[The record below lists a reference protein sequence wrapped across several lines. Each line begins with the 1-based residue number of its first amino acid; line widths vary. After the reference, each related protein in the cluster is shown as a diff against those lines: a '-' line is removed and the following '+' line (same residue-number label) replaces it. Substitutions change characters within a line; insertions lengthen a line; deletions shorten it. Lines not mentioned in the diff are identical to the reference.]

1 MYSEKKLSYYITK
14 SKTLEYKKFEKK
26 IRIAILSSFTLN
38 GLIET
43 LKVKCN
49 EQQIECVG
57 FASGYNQYNQ
67 DILNKKSDIYQFSP
81 DLSFL
86 ILDTRTILGN
96 LFYSPYSLTISQRKE
111 FIENKANELFD
122 LAKTFVDTS
131 QSKLVVSNFVIPT
144 YSPFGIYESKT
155 EFGIQE
161 MTQSL
166 NMKIAN
172 KIMNEPSLYLY
183 DFNGFVTR
191 YGENNIFDYRQFFY
205 GDIKISFNYIPFLA
219 HDLMGYIKPILGLN
233 RKCIVLDLDNTLW
246 GGVVGEDGFDG
257 IKIGDDS
264 IGRAYL
270 EFQKRLLSLHERGMI
285 LAINSKNNFDDA
297 IKVLREHPNMILHEE
312 HFACLKIN
320 WNDKVS
326 NMKEIAD
333 ELNIGL
339 DSMVFFDDDPLN
351 REFIKTRLP
360 QILTIDLPNDPSS
373 FGYILTVI
381 NDFNVLKITDE
392 DKKRGK
398 MYLQQRKRTE
408 LQKNS
413 LDLEEFLR
421 QLNIEV
427 KIKHADE
434 FTIPRISQL
443 TLKTNQFNLTTQ
455 RYQEEEIRKFAN
467 DQKKIVGCARVIDKF
482 GDNGITGVFIINK
495 DNNNEWTLDTFLL
508 SCRVIGRNVE
518 YCILNHIIE
527 KAKNE
532 GIKKLKGKFI
542 PTKKNKP
549 SENFLP
555 NFGFKKEGDHWVY
568 SIEEHTKEIPHI
580 TLSVE

>member
-1 MYSEKKLSYYITK
+1 
-14 SKTLEYKKFEKK
+14 
-26 IRIAILSSFTLN
+26 
-38 GLIET
+38 
-43 LKVKCN
+43 
-49 EQQIECVG
+49 
-57 FASGYNQYNQ
+57 
-67 DILNKKSDIYQFSP
+67 
-81 DLSFL
+81 
-86 ILDTRTILGN
+86 
-96 LFYSPYSLTISQRKE
+96 
-111 FIENKANELFD
+111 
-122 LAKTFVDTS
+122 
-131 QSKLVVSNFVIPT
+131 
-144 YSPFGIYESKT
+144 
-155 EFGIQE
+155 
-161 MTQSL
+161 
-166 NMKIAN
+166 
-172 KIMNEPSLYLY
+172 
-183 DFNGFVTR
+183 
-191 YGENNIFDYRQFFY
+191 
-205 GDIKISFNYIPFLA
+205 
-219 HDLMGYIKPILGLN
+219 
-233 RKCIVLDLDNTLW
+233 
-246 GGVVGEDGFDG
+246 
-257 IKIGDDS
+257 
-264 IGRAYL
+264 
-270 EFQKRLLSLHERGMI
+270 
-285 LAINSKNNFDDA
+285 
-297 IKVLREHPNMILHEE
+297 
-312 HFACLKIN
+312 
-320 WNDKVS
+320 
-326 NMKEIAD
+326 
-333 ELNIGL
+333 
-339 DSMVFFDDDPLN
+339 
-351 REFIKTRLP
+351 
-360 QILTIDLPNDPSS
+360 
-373 FGYILTVI
+373 
-381 NDFNVLKITDE
+381 
-392 DKKRGK
+392 

>member
-14 SKTLEYKKFEKK
+14 SKTLECKKFEKK

-43 LKVKCN
+43 LKVKCA
-49 EQQIECVG
+49 EQKVECVG

-67 DILNKKSDIYQFSP
+67 DILNKKSILYNFSP

-86 ILDTRTILGN
+86 ILDTRTILGS
-96 LFYSPYSLTISQRKE
+96 LFYSLYSLTTLQRKE
-111 FIENKANELFD
+111 FIENKVNQLID
-122 LAKTFVDTS
+122 LARTFVKTS
-131 QSKLVVSNFVIPT
+131 QSKLVISNLVIPT
-144 YSPFGIYESKT
+144 YSPFGIFETKT
-155 EFGIQE
+155 EFGVQE
-161 MTQSL
+161 MIQSL
-166 NMKIAN
+166 NIQLAN
-172 KIMNEPSLYLY
+172 KIINEPSIYLY

-191 YGENNIFDYRQFFY
+191 YGEKNMFDYRQFFY

-285 LAINSKNNFDDA
+285 LAINSKNNYDDA
-297 IKVLREHPNMILHEE
+297 IKILREHPNMILHEE

-339 DSMVFFDDDPLN
+339 DSMAFFDDDPVN
-351 REFIKTRLP
+351 REFIKT
-360 QILTIDLPNDPSS
+360 
-373 FGYILTVI
+373 
-381 NDFNVLKITDE
+381 NV
-392 DKKRGK
+392 
-398 MYLQQRKRTE
+398 
-408 LQKNS
+408 
-413 LDLEEFLR
+413 
-421 QLNIEV
+421 
-427 KIKHADE
+427 
-434 FTIPRISQL
+434 SQL

-455 RYQEEEIRKFAN
+455 RYQEEEIRKFIN
-467 DQKKIVGCARVIDKF
+467 DPNKIVGCAQVVDKF
-482 GDNGITGVFIINK
+482 GYNGITGVFIVNK
-495 DNNNEWTLDTFLL
+495 DNSSEWTLDTFLL
-508 SCRVIGRNVE
+508 SCRVMGRGVE
-518 YCILNHIIE
+518 DGMLNHIIT

-532 GIKKLKGKFI
+532 GVKKLIGRFI
-542 PTKKNKP
+542 STKKNKP
-549 SENFLP
+549 AENFLP
-555 NFGFKKEGDHWVY
+555 NFGFNKEGNFWTY
-568 SIEEHTKEIPHI
+568 SIEKPTKEIPYL